1 VCHAGSLSS
10 FCARR
15 DIGGERGS
23 PRRRSNAPLL
33 EGKPYCQ
40 CQRARDNS
48 ARTVNNNTIVF
59 QDTQTQT
66 HTQTHTHT
74 HTCRWNKIEPNQGP
88 IFCVATGAAPVPLH
102 STQRSMLVEI
112 EMETQGNKPEREG
125 KRREKERERERERK
139 REPKSH
145 RQAVQSTRKRGND
158 TAPSLSRYH
167 CISLDV
173 REMARHC

>member
-125 KRREKERERERERK
+125 KRREKERERERERE
-139 REPKSH
+139 REKENQKAIDKLC
-145 RQAVQSTRKRGND
+145 RARGSEE
-158 TAPSLSRYH
+158 TIPLPRYH
-167 CISLDV
+167 AIIASV
-173 REMARHC
+173 WM